1 MSFEYKQT
9 RVLAKSEKSID
20 DTLSEILGHKF
31 LEYRE
36 KWHKVNNSKLRTP
49 FPLYLVIEQRFKCN
63 LKCPMCILAY
73 PDSVSFDTDSSYMSD
88 ELFMKI
94 MAEAKK
100 YNCPSIS
107 MNNTEEPLLGK
118 GKAIER
124 INVAKE
130 NGFIDI
136 MMNTNGVLL
145 NEKIS
150 NDIIDSGL
158 TRLLIG
164 FDGNSKETYEK
175 VRVGA
180 DYDQVKANIEKFLS
194 IRKKRNSKLPLV
206 RLSFVVTEINK
217 HEVVEFYDYWKSKVD
232 YIAFQDY
239 IEPPV
244 ENPDMLKLEN
254 NIENESFDCDEPWNR
269 LTIRAN
275 GDVLPCCS
283 FWGYYLPINNVFK
296 DSIYN
301 IWNGGEINNLR
312 DSFTK
317 QQLNDTCKKC
327 LKGC

>member
-20 DTLSEILGHKF
+20 DTLCEILGSDF
-31 LEYRE
+31 LEYR
-36 KWHKVNNSKLRTP
+36 KRWHEVNKDKLLTN

-63 LKCPMCILAY
+63 LKCPMCILSY
-73 PDSVSFDTDSSYMSD
+73 PDTVSFDTDSSYMAD
-88 ELFMKI
+88 DIFMKI
-94 MAEAKK
+94 MVEAKK

-124 INVAKE
+124 IKIAKQH
-130 NGFIDI
+130 GFIDI

-164 FDGNSKETYEK
+164 FDGFSKETYEK

-180 DYDQVKANIEKFLS
+180 DYDQVKANIENFLK
-194 IRKKRNSKLPLV
+194 IRKKRKSKLPLV
-206 RLSFVVTEINK
+206 RLSFVVTDINK
-217 HEVVEFYDYWKSKVD
+217 HEVVDFYEYWKNKVD
-232 YIAFQDY
+232 YVAFQDY

-244 ENPDMLKLEN
+244 ESPDIIKVENNLEN
-254 NIENESFDCDEPWNR
+254 NEYDCDEPWNR

-283 FWGYYLPINNVFK
+283 FWGYYLPINNILK
-296 DSIYN
+296 TSIYD
-301 IWNGGEINNLR
+301 IWNGNEIESLR
-312 DSFTK
+312 ESFET
-317 QQLNDTCKKC
+317 QRLNETCQKC

>member
-1 MSFEYKQT
+1 
-9 RVLAKSEKSID
+9 
-20 DTLSEILGHKF
+20 
-31 LEYRE
+31 
-36 KWHKVNNSKLRTP
+36 
-49 FPLYLVIEQRFKCN
+49 
-63 LKCPMCILAY
+63 
-73 PDSVSFDTDSSYMSD
+73 
-88 ELFMKI
+88 
-94 MAEAKK
+94 
-100 YNCPSIS
+100 

-118 GKAIER
+118 GKAIDR
-124 INVAKE
+124 IKAAKDH
-130 NGFIDI
+130 GFIDI

-180 DYDQVKANIEKFLS
+180 NYDQVKANIEKFLS

-206 RLSFVVTEINK
+206 RLSFVVTEVNK
-217 HEVVEFYDYWKSKVD
+217 HEVVDFYEYWKDKVD
-232 YIAFQDY
+232 YVAFQDY
-239 IEPPV
+239 IVPPV
-244 ENPDMLKLEN
+244 ENPDLLTLEN
-254 NIENESFDCDEPWNR
+254 NIKNESFDCDEPWNR

-312 DSFTK
+312 DSFVT

-327 LKGC
+327 LNGC